1 LRGVNLGVIFIFPGV
16 ILLFFSLVIGMEI
29 FTDWEL
35 DRIQKKR
42 QKLYGCKYQI
52 FLANGAFYTTDQ
64 VYHTYD
70 GLTFTVKGTGRQIY
84 LKDREYGINMSVR
97 KYWKMMDNI
106 ELFII

>member
-1 LRGVNLGVIFIFPGV
+1 MRGVNLGVIFILPGV

-29 FTDWEL
+29 FTDWKL

-52 FLANGAFYTTDQ
+52 FLPTGAFYTTDQ

-84 LKDREYGINMSVR
+84 LKDREYGINMSVK
-97 KYWKMMDNI
+97 KYWKTMDNI
-106 ELFII
+106 ELYII